1 MEITGFVEESFVF
14 PALCTAVMLTAL
26 PRTGWKVAAT
36 QSSPTMTPTIKV
48 LLQREDVEVL
58 PSVSWRKE
66 GMKNI
71 LKISCKSSFPYTRR
85 ARTLIRK
92 KLTPHTYLHNISQL
106 CRFPSPAKPLQ
117 SRQEG
122 KAALLRWKW
131 SLPDSLSSAPQ
142 LRNVPVPHESP
153 NGFNKWQPSSQNPY
167 MDSWALPALRGR
179 WGDHGEAQGWGSSKS
194 WLFWGLPA

>member
-1 MEITGFVEESFVF
+1 MHSSDADSSAQNWLESGSHTIITNND
-14 PALCTAVMLTAL
+14 
-26 PRTGWKVAAT
+26 T
-36 QSSPTMTPTIKV
+36 QSKGAFTERRCWNSSQCFLKKGGHEKHPKH
-48 LLQREDVEVL
+48 
-58 PSVSWRKE
+58 
-66 GMKNI
+66 I

-92 KLTPHTYLHNISQL
+92 KLIPHTYLHNINQL

-117 SRQEG
+117 SWQEG